1 MLLTTMRQTFLYT
14 LLAIG
19 CITQSCTSSSS
30 AAAGETV
37 AGNETIAA
45 LLQPN
50 EEGIPYPIYE
60 KYDDVAALLNQND
73 NKTYVINFWATWC
86 GPCVA
91 ELPYFEQLAEETAD
105 DNVQL
110 VMVSLDFQRDVRKKL
125 KSFVLNRP
133 LELPVI
139 ALADADYN
147 SWIDR
152 VDSRWG
158 GAIPVT
164 VIYRNGKREFHSE
177 KFESY
182 DELKAAVDQVR

>member
-1 MLLTTMRQTFLYT
+1 MRQIIFYT
-14 LLAIG
+14 LLSVTF
-19 CITQSCTSSSS
+19 ITQSCTSSSS
-30 AAAGETV
+30 AATTETTS
-37 AGNETIAA
+37 GNETIAA
-45 LLQPN
+45 LLEPN

-73 NKTYVINFWATWC
+73 NTTYVVNFWATWC

-91 ELPYFEQLAEETAD
+91 ELPYFEKLAEETAD
-105 DNVQL
+105 EDVQL

-125 KSFVLNRP
+125 KKFVQNRP
-133 LELPVI
+133 LELPVV
-139 ALADADYN
+139 ALADGDYN

-182 DELKAAVDQVR
+182 EELKEAVDEVRL